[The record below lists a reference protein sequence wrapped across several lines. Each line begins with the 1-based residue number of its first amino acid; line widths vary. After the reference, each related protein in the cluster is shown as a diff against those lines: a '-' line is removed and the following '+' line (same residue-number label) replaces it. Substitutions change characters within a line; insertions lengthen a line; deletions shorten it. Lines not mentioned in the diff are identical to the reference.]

1 MSPDTFEMLAM
12 ITLVVGFYVVCMRLG
27 ELHSQLRKLDRRL
40 LGDSEAD
47 LAKLAE
53 IRSLAVSGKQGRAV
67 AAHRRYF
74 GTSLAEATDAV
85 RKLDGDAAARGA

>member
-12 ITLVVGFYVVCMRLG
+12 ITLVVSFYVVCMRLG
-27 ELHSQLRKLDRRL
+27 ELHSQLRKLERRL

-74 GTSLAEATDAV
+74 GTSLAEAADAV
-85 RKLDGDAAARGA
+85 RKPDGDAAARGA

>member
-12 ITLVVGFYVVCMRLG
+12 ITLVVSFYVVCMRLG
-27 ELHSQLRKLDRRL
+27 ELHSQLRKLERRL

>member
-27 ELHSQLRKLDRRL
+27 ELHSQLRKLERRL

-53 IRSLAVSGKQGRAV
+53 IRSLAVSGKQARDV

-74 GTSLAEATDAV
+74 GTSLAEDADAV

>member
-1 MSPDTFEMLAM
+1 MIPETFEMLVM

-27 ELHSQLRKLDRRL
+27 ELHSQLRKLERRL

-47 LAKLAE
+47 LAQLAE
-53 IRSLAVSGKQGRAV
+53 IRSLAVSGKQGHAV

-74 GTSLAEATDAV
+74 GTTLAEAADAV
-85 RKLDGDAAARGA
+85 RKLAGDAAARGD

>member
-27 ELHSQLRKLDRRL
+27 ELHSQLRKLERRL

-53 IRSLAVSGKQGRAV
+53 IRSLAVSGKQARAV

-74 GTSLAEATDAV
+74 GTTLAEAADAV

>member
-1 MSPDTFEMLAM
+1 MSPHAFEMAAL
-12 ITLVVGFYVVCMRLG
+12 ITLAVGFQIVCMRLG
-27 ELHSQLRKLDRRL
+27 ELHSQLRKLERRL

-74 GTSLAEATDAV
+74 GTSLAEAADAV
-85 RKLDGDAAARGA
+85 RKLEGDAAARGA

>member
-12 ITLVVGFYVVCMRLG
+12 ITLVVSFYVVCMRLG
-27 ELHSQLRKLDRRL
+27 ELHSQLRKLERRL

-67 AAHRRYF
+67 AAHRRHF
-74 GTSLAEATDAV
+74 GTSLAEAADAV